1 MWQAFWHELGK
12 SGLFTEFNVNSE
24 WLKWS
29 RDSQQPIRVTLFQ
42 IDATAG
48 PPPPIL
54 VVTSSSAENVDLNS
68 TLAEISVRRL
78 KVDVVTFSTVESP
91 KLLSVTE
98 FGSLYSSE
106 KVWNKMAKFYF

>member
-1 MWQAFWHELGK
+1 M
-12 SGLFTEFNVNSE
+12 
-24 WLKWS
+24 
-29 RDSQQPIRVTLFQ
+29 TLFQ
-42 IDATAG
+42 IDATTG

-68 TLAEISVRRL
+68 TLAEISDRRL

-91 KLLSVTE
+91 KLLTVTE
-98 FGSLYSSE
+98 FGTLYSSE